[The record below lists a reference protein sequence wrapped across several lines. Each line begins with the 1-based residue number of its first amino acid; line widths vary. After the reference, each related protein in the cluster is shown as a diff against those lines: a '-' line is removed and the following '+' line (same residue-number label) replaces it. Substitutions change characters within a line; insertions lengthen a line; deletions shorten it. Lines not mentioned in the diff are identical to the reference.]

1 MNNLKLP
8 NVLVHLHLYY
18 PEQLDY
24 MLKKLKNINN
34 CNWDLIV
41 TICKENP
48 KIERK
53 IKEFKS
59 DSQII
64 KVKNIGYDVWP
75 FIQVL
80 ESINLDDYDY
90 VLKLHTKNHRKH
102 NNFFW
107 RNILIDALL
116 LSPKR
121 YEQNLQL
128 FKESPE
134 IGIIGAEEVAS
145 KMTGICAEE
154 NELFFSFCKKYNLN
168 LTKGVFISGTMF
180 MIRSSILKS
189 ILALNLKEEDF
200 YCVQKTDGKGTI
212 AHVLERVFCRIAE
225 LKGYKIHT
233 IKTPRHQIKLY
244 IKTFIKNIFAV
255 QNYIYNGEKHKRL
268 NILGFKIK
276 LN

>member
-154 NELFFSFCKKYNLN
+154 NELFFNF
-168 LTKGVFISGTMF
+168 
-180 MIRSSILKS
+180 
-189 ILALNLKEEDF
+189 
-200 YCVQKTDGKGTI
+200 
-212 AHVLERVFCRIAE
+212 
-225 LKGYKIHT
+225 
-233 IKTPRHQIKLY
+233 
-244 IKTFIKNIFAV
+244 
-255 QNYIYNGEKHKRL
+255 
-268 NILGFKIK
+268 
-276 LN
+276 